1 MAIVSATTSVVV
13 NTSKRR
19 HNGIVIHHHVMTFY
33 TCLDD
38 KGSVIAR
45 CQTEEEIAVLKR
57 MGRPIAQVRAMK
69 NEEAVVCSLTG
80 SPSDYND
87 EY

>member
-1 MAIVSATTSVVV
+1 MSATTLEVV
-13 NTSKRR
+13 NTPQRR
-19 HNGIVIHHHVMTFY
+19 HNGMVIHHSVMNFY

-45 CQTEEEIAVLKR
+45 CQTEQDVAVLKR
-57 MGRPIAQVRAMK
+57 MGRPIAKVQAMK
-69 NEEAVVCSLTG
+69 KEEAVVCSLTG
-80 SPSDYND
+80 SPSDYNE

>member
-13 NTSKRR
+13 HTSQRG
-19 HNGIVIHHHVMTFY
+19 HNGTVIHHLMMTFY

-45 CQTEEEIAVLKR
+45 CQTELDVAVLKR
-57 MGRPIAQVRAMK
+57 MGRPL
-69 NEEAVVCSLTG
+69 SLIHI
-80 SPSDYND
+80 
-87 EY
+87 

>member
-1 MAIVSATTSVVV
+1 MSATTSVVV
-13 NTSKRR
+13 NVPRHR
-19 HNGIVIHHHVMTFY
+19 HNGMVIHHPVMTFY

-45 CQTEEEIAVLKR
+45 CQTEQHVAVLKR
-57 MGRPIAQVRAMK
+57 MGRPIAKVQAMK

-80 SPSDYND
+80 SPSDYNE

>member
-1 MAIVSATTSVVV
+1 MEVPG
-13 NTSKRR
+13 RR
-19 HNGIVIHHHVMTFY
+19 HNYVVIKHHVMTFY

-45 CQTEEEIAVLKR
+45 CQTEQDVAVLKR
-57 MGRPIAQVRAMK
+57 MGRPIAKVQAMK

-80 SPSDYND
+80 SPSDYNE